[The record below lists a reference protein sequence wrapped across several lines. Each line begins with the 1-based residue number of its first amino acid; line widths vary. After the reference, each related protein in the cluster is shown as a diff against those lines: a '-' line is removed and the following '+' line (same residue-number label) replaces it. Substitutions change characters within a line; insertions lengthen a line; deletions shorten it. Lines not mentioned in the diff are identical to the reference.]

1 MVLLK
6 LMVAFF
12 ITCRQ
17 LAKRKIIYPSH
28 VYFKGRTFPE
38 GKTTPGVSEHVKEQ
52 SPSFQDISLDLPNI
66 ENALDCKGEW
76 EIRHFSSLGI
86 CFLK

>member
-1 MVLLK
+1 VLLK

-66 ENALDCKGEW
+66 ENALDCKGEL
-76 EIRHFSSLGI
+76 EIIHFSSLGI